1 MTPRQTAVL
10 LREWLNMHRL
20 TLSDLRKAQI
30 LLLNGKMGSDS
41 LPSLSSNLK
50 AIRPVQTANFDECT
64 T

>member
-1 MTPRQTAVL
+1 MTTRQTATL
-10 LREWLNMHRL
+10 LRAWLNENKL

-41 LPSLSSNLK
+41 PPSLSSNLK
-50 AIRPVQTANFDECT
+50 AIRPVQTVNFDECT